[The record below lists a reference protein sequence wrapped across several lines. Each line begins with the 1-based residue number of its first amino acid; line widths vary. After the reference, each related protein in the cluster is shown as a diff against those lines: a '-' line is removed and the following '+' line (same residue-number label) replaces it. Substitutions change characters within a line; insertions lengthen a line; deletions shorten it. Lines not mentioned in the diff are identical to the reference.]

1 MATGDKPPPTPAV
14 SADGRLTARGWL
26 HILAHEL
33 RGVGRRLA
41 GHDPG
46 VTMWGSTPVTEAGLA
61 LRREAAQILIAAPS
75 WAEAVQ
81 GTCARWDSATRRK
94 AAAMLGRENFDEF
107 VVFGVRAVTELLR
120 QSVEGP
126 VVDRSD
132 LQDGLAYEARLTELD
147 DAARFDEATRLAPA
161 VAELAPAHSPSLEDL
176 VELHSRLEGCL
187 APYTRTHGPL
197 PSILL
202 EGAARHLSPAS

>member
-1 MATGDKPPPTPAV
+1 MATGENPTPTPTAPLR
-14 SADGRLTARGWL
+14 GRLPARGWL
-26 HILAHEL
+26 RILAHEL
-33 RGVGRRLA
+33 RGVGRRLT

-46 VTMWGSTPVTEAGLA
+46 HTMWGTAPVTEVGLA
-61 LRREAAQILIAAPS
+61 VRREAAQILLAAPS

-81 GTCARWDSATRRK
+81 VARARWDTATRRK
-94 AAAMLGRENFDEF
+94 AAAMLAGENFGEF

-126 VVDRSD
+126 VADRSD
-132 LQDGLAYEARLTELD
+132 LKDGLVYEARLNELD

-161 VAELAPAHSPSLEDL
+161 VAELAPARSPSLEDL
-176 VELHSRLEGCL
+176 VELQTRLAGCL

-202 EGAARHLSPAS
+202 EGAARHLTPAS

>member
-1 MATGDKPPPTPAV
+1 
-14 SADGRLTARGWL
+14 
-26 HILAHEL
+26 
-33 RGVGRRLA
+33 
-41 GHDPG
+41 
-46 VTMWGSTPVTEAGLA
+46 MWGTAPVTEVGLA
-61 LRREAAQILIAAPS
+61 VRREAAQILLAAPS

-81 GTCARWDSATRRK
+81 VARARWDTATRRK
-94 AAAMLGRENFDEF
+94 AAAMLAGENFGEF

-126 VVDRSD
+126 VADRSD
-132 LQDGLAYEARLTELD
+132 LKDGLVYEARLNELD

-161 VAELAPAHSPSLEDL
+161 VAELAPARSPSLEDL
-176 VELHSRLEGCL
+176 VELQTRLAGCL

-202 EGAARHLSPAS
+202 EGAARHLTPAA